1 MDALGLCKPSSAIL
15 LVSVAGALY
24 SLLAGRTGSVA
35 WWALVGIFGTG
46 VFQALCFGG
55 LEPLAWVLMS
65 IPVLIVCFFIAVA
78 VFASSMRI
86 ENVEEVPCC
95 GSSGSC
101 GGSCGGSS
109 GSCGGSCGG
118 SSGSCGGSCGGS
130 SGPRPGCC
138 CSRGCPV
145 CPVCSGTPIVENFE
159 SQPIAASA
167 TMTGCPKCEGKAIDC
182 PYCAFTKDTWAAE
195 VKTQEAGPVIESFH
209 PHGCGC
215 RYCAPVPFRDPVA
228 FCNMRVG
235 ARPCDGKGSCP
246 CGGAGTPYC
255 DYRRQVCADCA
266 GRGMTSYIDG
276 DLGRGCALC
285 GRRQALATY

>member
-24 SLLAGRTGSVA
+24 SLLAGRVGSVA
-35 WWALVGIFGTG
+35 WWSLVGVFGTG

-86 ENVEEVPCC
+86 ENVEEVDC
-95 GSSGSC
+95 GRRRG
-101 GGSCGGSS
+101 
-109 GSCGGSCGG
+109 
-118 SSGSCGGSCGGS
+118 
-130 SGPRPGCC
+130 PGCC
-138 CSRGCPV
+138 CDRGCPM
-145 CPVCSGTPIVENFE
+145 CPVCSVVENFE
-159 SQPIAASA
+159 VAPLAAAA
-167 TMTGCPKCEGKAIDC
+167 TMTGCPKCEGKAADC
-182 PYCAFTKDTWAAE
+182 PYCAFTKDAE
-195 VKTQEAGPVIESFH
+195 VKKQEPVIESFH

-266 GRGMTSYIDG
+266 GRG
-276 DLGRGCALC
+276 CPLC
-285 GRRQALATY
+285 NRRQALATY